1 MKRRKLNLAFVAQV
15 TGMSQFAVG
24 QFIQAEIY
32 PFNEIA
38 TAIKKEGNSKYSYI
52 ISPERLREHFP
63 FTDEELQAFYDKKQA
78 AS

>member
-1 MKRRKLNLAFVAQV
+1 MKRRKITLAFVAQV
-15 TGMSQFAVG
+15 TGMSQFTVA
-24 QFIQAEIY
+24 QFIQAEIF

-38 TAIKKEGNSKYSYI
+38 TAVMKEGSSKYSYI

-63 FTDEELQAFYDKKQA
+63 YTDEELQEFYENKQA